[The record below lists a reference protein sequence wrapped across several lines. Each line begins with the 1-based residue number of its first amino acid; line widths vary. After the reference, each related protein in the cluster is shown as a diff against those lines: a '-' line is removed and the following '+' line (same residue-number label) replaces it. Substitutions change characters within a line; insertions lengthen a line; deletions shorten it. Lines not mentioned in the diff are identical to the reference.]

1 MYDYDQL
8 HAAAYA
14 FLRLGV
20 ITRNEYHDITTDIDE
35 LVALNDERISFE

>member
-14 FLRLGV
+14 FLNLGI
-20 ITRNEYHDITTDIDE
+20 ITRKEYGDITTDIDE